1 MTEQTTGVPRSV
13 PTEAFRAAMAC
24 HAAGVAVVTTRDA
37 TGRPWGLTVTS
48 FSSVSLEP
56 PLVVACV
63 ARRAG
68 GYRAFADCTRFVVSL
83 LDEEQEEVAARFA
96 RSGADKFPPHEHDT
110 STPGMPPAVPGA
122 LCRLDCRVHARHP
135 AGDHLLLVGRVTE
148 AHHREGT
155 PLIHHRRTFHT
166 LHSDPVRS

>member
-13 PTEAFRAAMAC
+13 PAEAFRAAMAC

-48 FSSVSLEP
+48 FNSVSLEP

-83 LDEEQEEVAARFA
+83 LDEQQEEVAARFA
-96 RSGADKFPPHEHDT
+96 RSGADKFLPHEHDAT
-110 STPGMPPAVPGA
+110 APGPPPAVPGA

-148 AHHREGT
+148 THYREGA

-166 LHSDPVRS
+166 LRSDAVRS